1 MCYVTCFHSTEQ
13 NACTQSPRICGR
25 PRRANVYIVQFDF
38 SEFWP
43 KKKKQRNKKKNK
55 STDPEVIL
63 EHRKHSVTGG
73 DKDTW
78 AVSNEELGVHKQLHV
93 TPWTHTHSK
102 NLASN

>member
-25 PRRANVYIVQFDF
+25 LRHANVYIVQFDF
-38 SEFWP
+38 SEFWQ
-43 KKKKQRNKKKNK
+43 KK